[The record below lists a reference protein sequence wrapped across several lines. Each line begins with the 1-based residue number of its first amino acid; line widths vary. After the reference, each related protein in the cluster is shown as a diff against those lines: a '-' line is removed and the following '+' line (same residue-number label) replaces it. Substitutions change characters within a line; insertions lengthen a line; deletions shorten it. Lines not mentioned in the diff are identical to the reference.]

1 MVARFVMDTDYLTG
15 IPTETV
21 MAAQW
26 RLQTSPHRT
35 IYVVDNHLTFAPR
48 IHHKVLPIKN
58 AETRLNTGFFGI
70 IGCQPN
76 LPKMEC
82 YHAGIYVR
90 NQKGV
95 R

>member
-35 IYVVDNHLTFAPR
+35 IYVVDNQSY
-48 IHHKVLPIKN
+48 I
-58 AETRLNTGFFGI
+58 TG
-70 IGCQPN
+70 
-76 LPKMEC
+76 
-82 YHAGIYVR
+82 
-90 NQKGV
+90 
-95 R
+95 